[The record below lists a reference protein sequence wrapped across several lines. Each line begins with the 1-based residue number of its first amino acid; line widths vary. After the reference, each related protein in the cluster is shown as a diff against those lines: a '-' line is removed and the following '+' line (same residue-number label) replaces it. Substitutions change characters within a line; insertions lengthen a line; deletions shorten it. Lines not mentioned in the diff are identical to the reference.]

1 MAPATVAGSAY
12 GCSQIAMDI
21 ERASGPPA
29 CDEDWSLFASQLRD
43 FALFML
49 DPSGRITSW
58 SASAE
63 RLNGYTADEALGQH
77 FSVFYTA
84 EDIALAKPAHALE
97 IAAREGTFQEEGL
110 RVRRDGTRFWAM
122 ATMTALRGE
131 DGHLRGFAKLTRD
144 ISERKASD
152 AALLESEA
160 KYRAL
165 FEHSND
171 AILLTSADGAILSSN
186 PAAHDLF
193 GYSEDELHSVGRERL
208 VDESDPRVAAV
219 LGQHAGSGETVAEL
233 TFVRKGGE
241 RFEASVSVKGFDD
254 EAGRK
259 LSSLIIHDV
268 TEKKKAEL
276 ALRNSEERFRLL
288 YENAPI
294 GITHIDLNGIWTY
307 ANRKFGE
314 IVGYSPAEIVGLSY
328 IDLTPPDD
336 RDVSIEL
343 TRKLLTGQVDVNR
356 ERRMLRKDGSTT
368 WIRLTARMLRDDAG
382 TLQYGIVLFE
392 DIAGKKRAEMALRQS
407 EERFRATFE
416 HAPLGIAE
424 CTLEGRFI
432 TVNAKLME
440 MLGYTRKEFEQLSVA
455 DITHPGDMEQTFNQL
470 QKLVAGEVDTYV
482 TEKRYLRKDGSF
494 AWVNITTTIRQSDGQ
509 SRYVIAIVED
519 VTGRKKA
526 EEDLRRAV
534 ERSFYL
540 ANHDTLTG
548 LANRAQ
554 LNDRLTDALNYARR
568 DGHSVAVHV
577 LDLDRFK
584 SINDT
589 LGHHIGDL
597 LLKEVAARIKA
608 HIRATDLA
616 VRLGG
621 DEFVIVQTHLA
632 APSAA
637 AVLAD
642 TLVQELGRT
651 YMLEGQ
657 EVHSG
662 TSIGIALFPDDV
674 DDQDQ
679 LIKCADLAL
688 YEAKNRGR
696 YNFQT
701 YREEMGLA
709 ARESQQ
715 VERELKCALRD
726 DEFCLHYQPQFNMRT
741 GRISGIEALIRWR
754 HPKRGLLTAAEF
766 IDSAENA
773 GLTLQIGEWTL
784 RNACAQHCEWVG
796 AGLAVP
802 LTINGSLRQ
811 LRHPRFLQILKRVL
825 DETGLPPSLLQFE
838 IRENVLLDQ
847 RLPLNLLKEMKN
859 AGVLLALADFGA
871 ELTALSSIHRFPLDL
886 VKPGQGLVKELPARS
901 RDAMVLAA
909 IVSVAH
915 ERRIKVCAE
924 GVETVEQFEVLRDEG
939 CDSAQGYLLSSPL
952 EADEMTRLI
961 EADLAR

>member
-1 MAPATVAGSAY
+1 
-12 GCSQIAMDI
+12 
-21 ERASGPPA
+21 
-29 CDEDWSLFASQLRD
+29 
-43 FALFML
+43 
-49 DPSGRITSW
+49 
-58 SASAE
+58 
-63 RLNGYTADEALGQH
+63 
-77 FSVFYTA
+77 
-84 EDIALAKPAHALE
+84 
-97 IAAREGTFQEEGL
+97 
-110 RVRRDGTRFWAM
+110 
-122 ATMTALRGE
+122 
-131 DGHLRGFAKLTRD
+131 
-144 ISERKASD
+144 
-152 AALLESEA
+152 
-160 KYRAL
+160 
-165 FEHSND
+165 
-171 AILLTSADGAILSSN
+171 
-186 PAAHDLF
+186 
-193 GYSEDELHSVGRERL
+193 
-208 VDESDPRVAAV
+208 
-219 LGQHAGSGETVAEL
+219 
-233 TFVRKGGE
+233 
-241 RFEASVSVKGFDD
+241 
-254 EAGRK
+254 
-259 LSSLIIHDV
+259 
-268 TEKKKAEL
+268 
-276 ALRNSEERFRLL
+276 
-288 YENAPI
+288 
-294 GITHIDLNGIWTY
+294 
-307 ANRKFGE
+307 
-314 IVGYSPAEIVGLSY
+314 
-328 IDLTPPDD
+328 
-336 RDVSIEL
+336 
-343 TRKLLTGQVDVNR
+343 
-356 ERRMLRKDGSTT
+356 
-368 WIRLTARMLRDDAG
+368 
-382 TLQYGIVLFE
+382 
-392 DIAGKKRAEMALRQS
+392 
-407 EERFRATFE
+407 
-416 HAPLGIAE
+416 
-424 CTLEGRFI
+424 
-432 TVNAKLME
+432 
-440 MLGYTRKEFEQLSVA
+440 
-455 DITHPGDMEQTFNQL
+455 
-470 QKLVAGEVDTYV
+470 
-482 TEKRYLRKDGSF
+482 
-494 AWVNITTTIRQSDGQ
+494 VNITTTIRQSDGQ